1 MRARRQVLDAA
12 SALSGTSEGAA
23 LSSSHFISPKANSF
37 IGRNPDDEIVNP
49 NLRTPWTQQR
59 LKRRLKQD
67 EDRDRVRCELQY

>member
-59 LKRRLKQD
+59 LASVIWNTNTPEAYYFQNM
-67 EDRDRVRCELQY
+67 